1 MTEGQSSYFERQPET
16 RKGNY
21 ADGTVKYKI
30 VTHLYALSERVVV
43 AEEHSQLPR
52 RVCQDGIAES
62 VGISRAHA
70 SLRLIDLEDEGVV
83 GAKLGHVDGY
93 KRRKKVYYLTG
104 VGER

>member
-1 MTEGQSSYFERQPET
+1 MTEKQYSCLEEQPET
-16 RKGNY
+16 RKGKY
-21 ADGTVKYKI
+21 TDGTVKYKI
-30 VTHLYALSERVVV
+30 VTHLYALSERVVI
-43 AEEHSQLPR
+43 ADEYCQLPW

-83 GAKLGHVDGY
+83 AAKLGHVDGY